1 MRNRIRKEKYEAGFM
16 YREKGYRSR
25 TPKGFATWWFE
36 IEGEETVQV
45 AIIDEYGKAAKQ
57 ALELAKG
64 RPVWLLP

>member
-1 MRNRIRKEKYEAGFM
+1 M